1 MHISCFGTNM
11 EEMIIHSYRMIKLPS
26 DLNIQESM
34 FCLFVFFLLRK
45 GRGFDN
51 LVFFQKA
58 ATLLLYISVLYK
70 MYFGN
75 WGMENQINFCLI
87 AKISYSMKIKN
98 VLINFWC
105 RECFWVL
112 AFCQTAKQET
122 EVNVSLK

>member
-1 MHISCFGTNM
+1 M

-34 FCLFVFFLLRK
+34 FCLVFFLLRK

-58 ATLLLYISVLYK
+58 AILLLYISVLYK

-75 WGMENQINFCLI
+75 
-87 AKISYSMKIKN
+87 
-98 VLINFWC
+98 
-105 RECFWVL
+105 
-112 AFCQTAKQET
+112 
-122 EVNVSLK
+122 